1 MSFTL
6 IELVTNT
13 QGQEA
18 DPKATK
24 FASKESA
31 LVNYH
36 NELKIYHNASDVLF
50 AVVEVLDEYGRIL
63 GGDHGYREEVD
74 HRPEP
79 EPEPEPETQE
89 G

>member
-13 QGQEA
+13 QGKEA
-18 DPKATK
+18 DPKATRY
-24 FASKESA
+24 AAKESV

-36 NELKIYHNASDVLF
+36 DKLKIYHNAPDVLF

-79 EPEPEPETQE
+79 EPEAQE

>member
-6 IELVTNT
+6 IELVKNT

-18 DPKATK
+18 DPKATRY
-24 FASKESA
+24 ASKESA

-36 NELKIYHNASDVLF
+36 NKLKIYHDASDVLF

-63 GGDHGYREEVD
+63 GGEHGYREEVN
-74 HRPEP
+74 HIPEP
-79 EPEPEPETQE
+79 EPEQTAEE
-89 G
+89 

>member
-36 NELKIYHNASDVLF
+36 DKLKVYHNASDVLF

-63 GGDHGYREEVD
+63 GGDRGYREEVD

-79 EPEPEPETQE
+79 EPETQE

>member
-6 IELVTNT
+6 VELVTNT

-18 DPKATK
+18 DPKATS
-24 FASKESA
+24 FATKKSA
-31 LVNYH
+31 LVSYH
-36 NELKIYHNASDVLF
+36 DRLKIYHNASDVLF

-79 EPEPEPETQE
+79 ETERSSILPD
-89 G
+89 